1 MLCLNI
7 LLESIELEKNHITPI
22 NEEQF
27 VLSVVTESSHLK
39 PNFGFVSSC
48 CLSPDFCTLVST
60 STFLKQYINLKLNGL
75 NMTCVF

>member
-39 PNFGFVSSC
+39 PNFGFVSAC